1 MDLSLL
7 RFADFVLVLAIWWL
21 LWFRLLFAGCCW
33 FGLYACGLMLV
44 WFLKFIAC
52 LWCGCWLLVLGLIC
66 CWNSVLIGCGV
77 VLVDWFVL
85 ALLTLISL
93 GSYLIVVCGTLLSW
107 LVLDAV
113 WILLVL

>member
-1 MDLSLL
+1 M
-7 RFADFVLVLAIWWL
+7 
-21 LWFRLLFAGCCW
+21 
-33 FGLYACGLMLV
+33 
-44 WFLKFIAC
+44 
-52 LWCGCWLLVLGLIC
+52 
-66 CWNSVLIGCGV
+66 IGCGV

-85 ALLTLISL
+85 ALLVLISL